1 MRRSHRI
8 FYDSKVWADTSWF
21 GMPVLKNPLDLWIFQ
36 EILYE
41 TRPDVIVE
49 TGTYRGGSAFFLAS
63 MCDLLGS
70 GEVISIDIAP
80 IRPDYPRHPR
90 LTYLGGRPS
99 TDPQVVKEVSDR
111 IGPRRAMIILDSD
124 HSQAN
129 VEAELEAY
137 SELVA
142 KGCYLIVED
151 TNIGIV
157 ARHDRPGPREAVK
170 AFLEQPREFEVD
182 VDREKFM
189 ITFNPG
195 GYLRRTR

>member
-1 MRRSHRI
+1 
-8 FYDSKVWADTSWF
+8 
-21 GMPVLKNPLDLWIFQ
+21 
-36 EILYE
+36 
-41 TRPDVIVE
+41 
-49 TGTYRGGSAFFLAS
+49 
-63 MCDLLGS
+63 
-70 GEVISIDIAP
+70 VISIDIAP
-80 IRPDYPRHPR
+80 ISPDYPRHPR

-111 IGPRRAMIILDSD
+111 IGARRAMIILDSD

-142 KGCYLIVED
+142 TGCYLIVED

-157 ARHDRPGPREAVK
+157 ARHDRPGPREAVE
-170 AFLEQPREFEVD
+170 AFLEQPRGFEVD